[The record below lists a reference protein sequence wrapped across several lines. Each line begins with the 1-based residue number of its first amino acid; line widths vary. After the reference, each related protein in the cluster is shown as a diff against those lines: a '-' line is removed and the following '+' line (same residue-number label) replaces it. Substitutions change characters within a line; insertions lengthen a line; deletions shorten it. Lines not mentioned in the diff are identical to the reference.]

1 MSSCMPRTVS
11 TIPSPATVQPIK
23 RRGRQPRPIEDK
35 PKPLWTE
42 WEDPDDFASALDLQM
57 KRHGDSAY
65 HLQRALAAKGP
76 TVNVTT
82 LRMWRIGAKS
92 PNDAPSMRALGRIEA
107 RYDLPTGYFRAK
119 IPPSGRAV
127 ANHRL
132 PGLTI
137 AERRRLAWH
146 LPDDFSQLPLAK
158 REEILDWVRTVI
170 VSGSTEY
177 RRYQA
182 AAMRQRFAVR
192 FSASG
197 NDYAGS
203 VDDEF
208 EDELDLPEPDAELVA
223 GTVPAPAGLDQEMAG
238 LLAFKTAALTSRGLQ
253 RSGVWGSETASQK
266 VEHLGL
272 MFGALASAPT
282 SQIAGAGVPL
292 HRLTFALLVIPAV
305 WDWYLQWRQGRRGF
319 YTQWEVEM
327 LMLGAALTRRETGW
341 IRQTPALA
349 ARLRPIQGL
358 LAQAEIDAVRADW
371 DAACD
376 EIHRHALH
384 RAKEVAR
391 IARVHRDPFEP
402 IMAILEADSPLAAY
416 RKITEEVLARA
427 PDARRYPVPAA
438 EASRAF
444 LMLRFGLHLGVRQKN
459 LRQLL
464 ICQRGAPASSERR
477 LETLKCGE
485 LRWNER
491 EGGWEAFIPAVAFK
505 NAGSSYFGRQPFRL
519 LLPDLGGLYDQIG
532 AYLKVHRPRL
542 LGGAADPGTFFVK
555 TMKATS
561 KSAAYDQNTF
571 YEAWRLA
578 IQRYGIFNPYTG
590 RGAIEGLLPHG
601 PHNVRDVLAT
611 HILKKTGSYEQASYA
626 IQDTADTV
634 AKHYGRF
641 LPKDKAALAAKIL
654 NKAWEDA

>member
-1 MSSCMPRTVS
+1 MPRKAS
-11 TIPSPATVQPIK
+11 KIQCPSEPEK
-23 RRGRQPRPIEDK
+23 SERRGRKPKPIEEK

-42 WEDPDDFASALDLQM
+42 WTDPDDFAEALDLHMQ
-57 KRHGDSAY
+57 RHGDSAY
-65 HLQRALAAKGP
+65 HLQKALAAKGP

-82 LRMWRIGAKS
+82 LRMWRLGSKV
-92 PNDAPSMRALGRIEA
+92 PNDAPSLRALGRIEA
-107 RYDLPTGYFRAK
+107 RYDLPSGYFRAK

-132 PGLTI
+132 PGLTN

-146 LPDDFSQLPLAK
+146 LPDNFNQLPPAK
-158 REEILDWVRTVI
+158 REEILDWVRTVV

-192 FSASG
+192 FSGACEDFSSAVS
-197 NDYAGS
+197 DE
-203 VDDEF
+203 VEDDF
-208 EDELDLPEPDAELVA
+208 ELPEPDAELTA
-223 GTVPAPAGLDQEMAG
+223 GTVPATIGLEQEMAS

-272 MFGALASAPT
+272 MFGALAAAPAGDV
-282 SQIAGAGVPL
+282 AGAGVPL
-292 HRLTFALLVIPAV
+292 NRITFALLVFPAV

-341 IRQTPALA
+341 IRQTPGLA
-349 ARLRPIQGL
+349 QRLKPISGL
-358 LAQAEIDAVRADW
+358 VAQAEIDMVRADW
-371 DAACD
+371 NATCD
-376 EIHRHALH
+376 EMHRHALH

-402 IMAILEADSPLAAY
+402 ILAILESDSPLAAY
-416 RKITEEVLARA
+416 RQITEEILARA
-427 PDARRYPVPAA
+427 PSVRRYPVPAA
-438 EASRAF
+438 EACRAF

-464 ICQRGAPASSERR
+464 ICQRGTPASSERR

-485 LRWNER
+485 LRWNDR

-519 LLPDLGGLYDQIG
+519 VLPDLGGLYDQIS
-532 AYLKVHRPRL
+532 AYLKSHRPRL
-542 LGGAADPGTFFVK
+542 LGRAPDPGTFFVK

-571 YEAWRLA
+571 YEAWRLS
-578 IQRYGIFNPYTG
+578 IQRYGIFDPYTG

-626 IQDTADTV
+626 IQDTAETV

>member
-1 MSSCMPRTVS
+1 MR
-11 TIPSPATVQPIK
+11 
-23 RRGRQPRPIEDK
+23 
-35 PKPLWTE
+35 
-42 WEDPDDFASALDLQM
+42 
-57 KRHGDSAY
+57 RHGDSSY
-65 HLQRALAAKGP
+65 HLQKALAAKGA

-82 LRMWRIGAKS
+82 LRMWRIGEKS
-92 PNDAPSMRALGRIEA
+92 PNDVLSLRALGRIEA
-107 RYDLPTGYFRAK
+107 RYDLPAGYFRAK

-132 PGLTI
+132 PGLTT

-146 LPDDFSQLPLAK
+146 LPDNFNQLPLAK
-158 REEILDWVRTVI
+158 REEILEWVRTVI

-182 AAMRQRFAVR
+182 AAVRQRFAVR
-192 FSASG
+192 FSG
-197 NDYAGS
+197 PRNDFAPS
-203 VDDEF
+203 PDDPCEDGF
-208 EDELDLPEPDAELVA
+208 ELAEPDAELEA
-223 GTVPAPAGLDQEMAG
+223 GAVPAPIALEREMAG

-272 MFGALASAPT
+272 MFGALAAAT
-282 SQIAGAGVPL
+282 AGEIAGAGVPL
-292 HRLTFALLVIPAV
+292 NRLTFALLVFPAA
-305 WDWYLQWRQGRRGF
+305 WDWYLQWRHGRRGF

-341 IRQTPALA
+341 IRQTPELA
-349 ARLRPIQGL
+349 GRLRSISGL
-358 LAQAEIDAVRADW
+358 VSQAEIDAVRSDW
-371 DAACD
+371 EGACD
-376 EIHRHALH
+376 EMHRHALH

-402 IMAILEADSPLAAY
+402 IMAILDADSPLAAY

-427 PDARRYPVPAA
+427 PNARRYPVPAA
-438 EASRAF
+438 EACRAF
-444 LMLRFGLHLGVRQKN
+444 LMLRLGLHLGVRQKN

-464 ICQRGAPASSERR
+464 ICPRGAPASSERR

-485 LRWNER
+485 LRWNDR

-519 LLPDLGGLYDQIG
+519 VLPDLGGLYDQIG
-532 AYLKVHRPRL
+532 AYLKIHRPRL
-542 LGGAADPGTFFVK
+542 LGGASDPGTFFVK

-561 KSAAYDQNTF
+561 KSASYDQTTF

>member
-1 MSSCMPRTVS
+1 MLRKAS
-11 TIPSPATVQPIK
+11 TIQCSSESDRHE
-23 RRGRQPRPIEDK
+23 RRGRKPKPIEDK
-35 PKPLWTE
+35 PKALWTE
-42 WEDPDDFASALDLQM
+42 WADPESFAEALDLHMQ
-57 KRHGDSAY
+57 RHGDSAY
-65 HLQRALAAKGP
+65 HLQKALAAKGP
-76 TVNVTT
+76 IVNVTT
-82 LRMWRIGAKS
+82 LRMWRLGSKA
-92 PNDAPSMRALGRIEA
+92 PNDAPSLRALGRIEA
-107 RYDLPTGYFRAK
+107 RYDLPAGYFRAK

-132 PGLTI
+132 PGLTN

-146 LPDDFSQLPLAK
+146 LPDNFNQLSPAK
-158 REEILDWVRTVI
+158 REEILDWVRTVV

-192 FSASG
+192 FSGACDEYS
-197 NDYAGS
+197 AE
-203 VDDEF
+203 VDDELEGGF
-208 EDELDLPEPDAELVA
+208 DLQEPDAELTA
-223 GTVPAPAGLDQEMAG
+223 GTVPAPPALEQEMAS

-272 MFGALASAPT
+272 MFGALAAAP
-282 SQIAGAGVPL
+282 SGEIAGAGVS
-292 HRLTFALLVIPAV
+292 LTKLMFAMLVFPAV
-305 WDWYLQWRQGRRGF
+305 WDWYLQWRQMRRGF

-341 IRQTPALA
+341 IRQTPDLA
-349 ARLRPIQGL
+349 RRLKPIPGL
-358 LAQAEIDAVRADW
+358 ISQAEIDAARSDW

-376 EIHRHALH
+376 EMHRHALH

-402 IMAILEADSPLAAY
+402 ILAILESDSPLAAY
-416 RKITEEVLARA
+416 RQITEEILARA
-427 PDARRYPVPAA
+427 PSDRRYPVPAA
-438 EASRAF
+438 EACRAF
-444 LMLRFGLHLGVRQKN
+444 LMLRLGLHLGVRQKN

-464 ICQRGAPASSERR
+464 ICERGAPASSERR

-485 LRWNER
+485 LRWNDR

-519 LLPDLGGLYDQIG
+519 VLPDLGGLYDQIN
-532 AYLKVHRPRL
+532 AYLRIHRPRL
-542 LGGAADPGTFFVK
+542 LGRAPDPGTFFIK

-626 IQDTADTV
+626 IQDTAETV

>member
-1 MSSCMPRTVS
+1 MLRKAS
-11 TIPSPATVQPIK
+11 TIQCPSESDRPE
-23 RRGRQPRPIEDK
+23 RRGRKPKPIEDK
-35 PKPLWTE
+35 PKALWTE
-42 WEDPDDFASALDLQM
+42 WVDPESFAEALDLHMQ
-57 KRHGDSAY
+57 RHGDTAY
-65 HLQRALAAKGP
+65 HLQKALAAKGP

-82 LRMWRIGAKS
+82 LRMWRLGSKA
-92 PNDAPSMRALGRIEA
+92 PNDVPSLRALGRIET
-107 RYDLPTGYFRAK
+107 RYDLPGGYFRAK

-132 PGLTI
+132 PGLTN

-146 LPDDFSQLPLAK
+146 LPDNFNQLSPAK
-158 REEILDWVRTVI
+158 REEILDWVRTVV

-192 FSASG
+192 FSGAC
-197 NDYAGS
+197 
-203 VDDEF
+203 DEYSA
-208 EDELDLPEPDAELVA
+208 EANDELEGGFDLQEPDAELTA
-223 GTVPAPAGLDQEMAG
+223 GTVPAPPALEHEMAS

-253 RSGVWGSETASQK
+253 RSGVWGAETASQK

-272 MFGALASAPT
+272 MFGALAAAP
-282 SQIAGAGVPL
+282 SGEIAGAGVS
-292 HRLTFALLVIPAV
+292 LTKLAFAMLVFPAV
-305 WDWYLQWRQGRRGF
+305 WDWYLQWRQLRRGF

-341 IRQTPALA
+341 IRQTP
-349 ARLRPIQGL
+349 G
-358 LAQAEIDAVRADW
+358 LAQRLKPISGLVSRAEIDAACSDW

-376 EIHRHALH
+376 EMHRHALH

-402 IMAILEADSPLAAY
+402 ILAILESDSPLAAY
-416 RKITEEVLARA
+416 RQITEEILARA
-427 PDARRYPVPAA
+427 PSVRRYPVPAA
-438 EASRAF
+438 EACRAF

-464 ICQRGAPASSERR
+464 ICERGAPASSERR

-485 LRWNER
+485 LRWNDR

-519 LLPDLGGLYDQIG
+519 VLPDLGGLYDQIN
-532 AYLKVHRPRL
+532 AYLRTHRPRL
-542 LGGAADPGTFFVK
+542 LGRAPDPGTFFVK

-561 KSAAYDQNTF
+561 KSATYDQNTF

-626 IQDTADTV
+626 IQDTAETV

>member
-1 MSSCMPRTVS
+1 MPRTVS
-11 TIPSPATVQPIK
+11 TIPSPATVRPVK

-35 PKPLWTE
+35 PKPLWAE
-42 WEDPDDFASALDLQM
+42 REDPDDFASALDLQM

-192 FSASG
+192 FSTSG
-197 NDYAGS
+197 SDYAGS

-272 MFGALASAPT
+272 MFGALASSPK
-282 SQIAGAGVPL
+282 SEIAGAGVPL
-292 HRLTFALLVIPAV
+292 NRLSFALLVIPTV
-305 WDWYLQWRQGRRGF
+305 WDWYLNWRQERRGF

-358 LAQAEIDAVRADW
+358 LSQAEIDAVRADW

-464 ICQRGAPASSERR
+464 ICQRGAPVSSERR

-505 NAGSSYFGRQPFRL
+505 NAGSSYFGRRPFRL

-542 LGGAADPGTFFVK
+542 LGGAEDPGTFFVK